1 MNEKPEIRVELWGK
15 GTGQW
20 RIQMHIGSL
29 SFTFANGET
38 PLDAV
43 RQAQDRAA
51 NFIRGLAD
59 IENRLTKG
67 KVETI

>member
-1 MNEKPEIRVELWGK
+1 MNEKLEIRVELWGK

-20 RIQMHIGSL
+20 RIQMHIDSL

-67 KVETI
+67 KIETI